1 MGSHSLLHT
10 VYSSVFEKGNGC
22 LIGIVSSDMKKNKK
36 VKAVDI
42 FDAIRHFA
50 GNSHGNN

>member
-1 MGSHSLLHT
+1 MGSHSLLHP
-10 VYSSVFEKGNGC
+10 VYSSVFEKRNGC
-22 LIGIVSSDMKKNKK
+22 LIGIVSSDMEKKK